1 MHHSRAIVALVS
13 IMAFCALL
21 STSAT
26 ATEPAASA
34 TVASGAGTVNAILIG
49 EKKINITHGPIPAL
63 GWSGMTMDFRLADAV
78 TLEGIEVGSKVTFR
92 LRKAADGMYE
102 IESLSLSKD

>member
-1 MHHSRAIVALVS
+1 MSRMRTIFTLCAIL
-13 IMAFCALL
+13 ALL
-21 STSAT
+21 LTTSV
-26 ATEPAASA
+26 SA
-34 TVASGAGTVNAILIG
+34 IASGGAVSGTGTVNAIMAA
-49 EKKINITHGPIPAL
+49 ENKINITHGPIPTL